1 MKKNINMT
9 EGNLFKNIILFSIP
23 IILSG
28 ILQLLY
34 NACDLIVC
42 RMFGPLHSTAAIS
55 SCNSLINLIVNL
67 FLGLSVGANV
77 LMSRCVGM
85 KDQEKGQRVVYTSM
99 IFSLIFGLLVGAFG
113 FLTAGY
119 FLKLMGTT
127 SDVIEMSTSYLKIYM
142 LGLPFSMIYNYGAA
156 LFRATGDTRRPF
168 IFLSISGL
176 LNVLLNLLFVIS
188 FKMGVPGVAWAT
200 IISQGLSALLIVIA
214 LLRSK
219 GFFEFKIQNIRFYKK
234 EAIEIVRIGLPAG
247 LQGAIFSFS
256 NVLIQS
262 SINSLGTNVV
272 DGSGASSSLE
282 GFIYTAMNSV
292 AQACVSFVAANY
304 GAKNKDRIK
313 KSVLYSL
320 ALVLIMNIIVGG
332 IILLFRIPLLGLYV
346 STEEA
351 IEAGSIRLFTIGITY
366 FLCGFMDTM
375 AFSLRGIGYSFVPM
389 IVSLIGSCLLR
400 IIWIYTFFQM
410 DALHNIGGLVVSYP
424 ISWLI
429 TVSVHTIMFII
440 LFRKIKFDNELKLE
454 EE

>member
-1 MKKNINMT
+1 MKRNINMT
-9 EGNLFKNIILFSIP
+9 EGNLFKNIIIYSIP

-28 ILQLLY
+28 VLQLLY

-42 RMFGPLHSTAAIS
+42 RMFGPDHSTAAIS
-55 SCNSLINLIVNL
+55 STSSLINLIVNL

-85 KDQEKGQRVVYTSM
+85 KDKDKGQREVYTSM
-99 IFSLIFGLLVGAFG
+99 IFSLAFGIIVGIFGF
-113 FLTAGY
+113 FTAST

-127 SDVIEMSTSYLKIYM
+127 EDIINMSTSYLKIYM

-156 LFRATGDTRRPF
+156 LFRATGDTNRPF
-168 IFLSISGL
+168 IYLALSGV

-200 IISQGLSALLIVIA
+200 IISQGMSALLIIIS
-214 LLRSK
+214 LMKSK
-219 GFFEFKIQNIRFYKK
+219 GFFEFKIKEIKFYKK

-272 DGSGASSSLE
+272 DGSGASSNLE

-304 GAKNKDRIK
+304 GAKNRENIK
-313 KSVLYSL
+313 KSVFYSL
-320 ALVLIMNIIVGG
+320 LLVFIMNVLVGG
-332 IILLFRIPLLGLYV
+332 IILLFRNQLLGLYV
-346 STEEA
+346 STEDA
-351 IEAGSIRLFTIGITY
+351 IKAGATRLIIIGVTY

-400 IIWIYTFFQM
+400 IIWIYTFFQIE
-410 DALHNIGGLVVSYP
+410 ALHNIGGLVMSYP

-429 TVSVHTIMFII
+429 TVSVHAIMFIV
-440 LFRKIKFDNELKLE
+440 LFRKIKFDEVE
-454 EE
+454 TI

>member
-1 MKKNINMT
+1 MKKNVNMT
-9 EGNLFKNIILFSIP
+9 EGNLFKNIIIYSIP

-28 ILQLLY
+28 VLQLLY

-42 RMFGPLHSTAAIS
+42 RMYGPEHSTAAIS
-55 SCNSLINLIVNL
+55 STNSLINLIVNL

-99 IFSLIFGLLVGAFG
+99 IFSIISGIVVGIFGFFTARI
-113 FLTAGY
+113 FLE
-119 FLKLMGTT
+119 LMGTT
-127 SDVIEMSTSYLKIYM
+127 SDVIDMSTSYLKVYM
-142 LGLPFSMIYNYGAA
+142 LGLPFSMVYNYGAA
-156 LFRATGDTRRPF
+156 LFRATGDSRRPF
-168 IFLSISGL
+168 IFLSTAGI
-176 LNVLLNLLFVIS
+176 LNIILNLIFVIV

-200 IISQGLSALLIVIA
+200 IISQGLSALLIIIA
-214 LLRSK
+214 LIKSK
-219 GFFEFKIQNIRFYKK
+219 GFFEFKIKEIKFYKK

-304 GAKNKDRIK
+304 GAKNRNNIK
-313 KSVLYSL
+313 KSIIYSL
-320 ALVLIMNIIVGG
+320 LLVLIMNFIVGG
-332 IILLFRIPLLGLYV
+332 TILIFKDSLLGLYV
-346 STEEA
+346 TTNEA
-351 IEAGSIRLFTIGITY
+351 IEAGSIRLLIIALTY

-375 AFSLRGIGYSFVPM
+375 AFALRGIGYSFVPM
-389 IVSLIGSCLLR
+389 IVSLIGSCVLR
-400 IIWIYTFFQM
+400 IIWIYTFFQLEP
-410 DALHNIGGLVVSYP
+410 LHNIGGLVMSYP
-424 ISWLI
+424 ISWAI
-429 TVSVHTIMFII
+429 TVSVHTIMFIV
-440 LFRKIKFDNELKLE
+440 LFRRIKLDDNKIETV
-454 EE
+454 

>member
-1 MKKNINMT
+1 MKKNVNMI
-9 EGNLFKNIILFSIP
+9 EGNLFKNIIIFSLP

-28 ILQLLY
+28 VLQLLY

-42 RMFGPLHSTAAIS
+42 RMYGPEHSTAAIS

-67 FLGLSVGANV
+67 FLGLAVGANV

-85 KDQEKGQRVVYTSM
+85 QDKEKGQRVVYTSM
-99 IFSLIFGLLVGAFG
+99 IFSLVFGVIVGIFG

-127 SDVIEMSTSYLKIYM
+127 EDVISMSTSYLKIYM

-168 IFLSISGL
+168 IFLSISGI
-176 LNVLLNLLFVIS
+176 LNVLLNLFFVIV

-200 IISQGLSALLIVIA
+200 IISQGLSALLIVLA
-214 LLRSK
+214 LLKSK
-219 GFFEFKIQNIRFYKK
+219 GFFEFNFKEIRFYKK
-234 EAIEIVRIGLPAG
+234 EALDIIRIGLPAG

-272 DGSGASSSLE
+272 DGSGASSNLE

-304 GAKNKDRIK
+304 GARRRDNIK
-313 KSVLYSL
+313 KSILYSL
-320 ALVLIMNIIVGG
+320 LLVLIMNFVVGG
-332 IILLFRIPLLGLYV
+332 TILLFRNQLLGLYV
-346 STEEA
+346 RTDEA
-351 IEAGSIRLFTIGITY
+351 IDAGSKRLFIIAITY

-375 AFSLRGIGYSFVPM
+375 AFALRGIGYSLVPM
-389 IVSLIGSCLLR
+389 IVSLIGSCVLR
-400 IIWIYTFFQM
+400 IIWIYTFFQL
-410 DALHNIGGLVVSYP
+410 DALHNIEGLVYSYP

-429 TVSVHTIMFII
+429 TVSVHTIMFIV
-440 LFRKIKFDNELKLE
+440 LFRKIKLDEIELN
-454 EE
+454 

>member
-1 MKKNINMT
+1 MKKNVNMT
-9 EGNLFKNIILFSIP
+9 EGNLFKNIIIYSIP

-28 ILQLLY
+28 VLQLLY

-42 RMFGPLHSTAAIS
+42 RMYGPEHSTAAIS
-55 SCNSLINLIVNL
+55 STNSLINLIVNL

-99 IFSLIFGLLVGAFG
+99 IFSIISGFIVGIFGFFTARI
-113 FLTAGY
+113 FLE
-119 FLKLMGTT
+119 LMGTT
-127 SDVIEMSTSYLKIYM
+127 SDVIDMSTSYLKVYM
-142 LGLPFSMIYNYGAA
+142 LGLPFSMVYNYGAA
-156 LFRATGDTRRPF
+156 LFRATGDSRRPF
-168 IFLSISGL
+168 IFLSTAGI
-176 LNVLLNLLFVIS
+176 LNVFLNLIFVII

-200 IISQGLSALLIVIA
+200 IISQGLSALLIIIA
-214 LLRSK
+214 LIKSK
-219 GFFEFKIQNIRFYKK
+219 GFFEFKIKEIKFYKK

-304 GAKNKDRIK
+304 GAKNRNNIK
-313 KSVLYSL
+313 KSIIYSL
-320 ALVLIMNIIVGG
+320 LLVLIMNFIVGG
-332 IILLFRIPLLGLYV
+332 TILIFKDSLLGLYV
-346 STEEA
+346 TTNEA
-351 IEAGSIRLFTIGITY
+351 IEAGSIRLLIIALTY

-375 AFSLRGIGYSFVPM
+375 AFALRGIGYSFVPM
-389 IVSLIGSCLLR
+389 IVSLIGSCVLR
-400 IIWIYTFFQM
+400 IIWIYTFFQLEP
-410 DALHNIGGLVVSYP
+410 LHNIGGLVMSYP
-424 ISWLI
+424 ISWAI

-440 LFRKIKFDNELKLE
+440 LFRKIKLDDNKLE
-454 EE
+454 TV